1 MEIGLFAINYGTCAD
16 PEAAVRVARHA
27 EAAGFDSV
35 WTGEH
40 LVLPTTPPE
49 GFTIPATLPFLDTL
63 VALTLVAAHTSTI
76 KVASGIIELPLHH
89 PVSLAKQLASVDQV
103 ARGRLIVGIGAGYLE
118 PEFAAMGVGLDERAG
133 RMDEHLDAMRALWTM
148 DEPEY
153 HGRYVDF
160 AGVDALPRPTAP
172 GGPPVVI
179 GGVSAPA
186 RRRAVT
192 KANGWYV
199 FNANRERAREAV
211 DAIRADLD
219 RYERPAELGRLELTI
234 TPSGR
239 FDAEAAEYYEGLGID
254 RLVLLPRADEPGS
267 SRHDPVPA
275 DAILRMIDTVA
286 TTVLGR

>member
-1 MEIGLFAINYGTCAD
+1 MARMEIGLFAINYGTCAD

-49 GFTIPATLPFLDTL
+49 GFTIPSTLPFLDTV
-63 VALTLVAAHTSTI
+63 VALTLVAAHTTTI

-160 AGVDALPRPTAP
+160 AGVDAFPRPTAA
-172 GGPPVVI
+172 GGPPIVV

-186 RRRAVT
+186 RRRAVM
-192 KANGWYV
+192 KADGWYV

-234 TPSGR
+234 TPVRTLRRRGGR
-239 FDAEAAEYYEGLGID
+239 
-254 RLVLLPRADEPGS
+254 VLRGAGRRS
-267 SRHDPVPA
+267 SRAAAPA
-275 DAILRMIDTVA
+275 PTRPASAA
-286 TTVLGR
+286 TSRSQPTPSCA

>member
-16 PEAAVRVARHA
+16 PEAAVRVAQHA
-27 EAAGFDSV
+27 EAAGFESV

-49 GFTIPATLPFLDTL
+49 GFAIPSTLPFLDTV
-63 VALTLVAAHTSTI
+63 VALTLVAAHTTSI

-118 PEFAAMGVGLDERAG
+118 PEFEALGVGLDERAG
-133 RMDEHLDAMRALWTM
+133 RMDEHLDALRALWTM
-148 DEPEY
+148 PQPEY

-160 AGVDALPRPTAP
+160 AGVDAHPRPTRP
-172 GGPPVVI
+172 GGPPIVI
-179 GGVSAPA
+179 GGVSTPA
-186 RRRAVT
+186 RRRTVM
-192 KANGWYV
+192 KAHGWYV

-219 RYERPAELGRLELTI
+219 RYERPAELGRLELSV

-239 FDAEAAEYYEGLGID
+239 FDAETAEFYEELGVD
-254 RLVLLPRADEPGS
+254 RLVLLPRPDAPGS
-267 SRHDPVPA
+267 SRHEPVPA
-275 DAILRMIDTVA
+275 DAILRMIDAVA
-286 TTVLGR
+286 TTVLDR